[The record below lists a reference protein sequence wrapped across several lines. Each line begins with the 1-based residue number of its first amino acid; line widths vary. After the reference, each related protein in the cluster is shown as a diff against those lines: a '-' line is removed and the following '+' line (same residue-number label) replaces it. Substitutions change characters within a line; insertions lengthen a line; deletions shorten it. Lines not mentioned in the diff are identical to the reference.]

1 MKIKTR
7 AEIELLRE
15 GGRRLAAI
23 LHALAATA
31 KPGVS
36 GLELDALAQQLI
48 KQGGDEAAF
57 LNYQPEGAPTPYPNA
72 LCVSVN
78 NEVVHG
84 IPNNKPL
91 QLGDVASLDLG
102 LKHEGLYTDM
112 AVTLVVG
119 GNEARPKAAELI
131 RATQAA
137 LAAGVAVA
145 KAGGYIGDIGAAIN
159 KAAKKGGY
167 GLVTELGGH
176 GVGYA
181 VHEEPMIPN
190 RAKVGEGEL
199 LQPGMVLAIEPMLT
213 LGRGAVKFMPD
224 GYLVKTADG
233 SLAAHCEQTILVTTG
248 EPEILTI

>member
-1 MKIKTR
+1 MRVKTETEIKI
-7 AEIELLRE
+7 LRE

-23 LHALAATA
+23 LHALAVAV
-31 KPGVS
+31 KPGVT

-48 KQGGDEAAF
+48 RESGDEAAF
-57 LNYQPEGAPTPYPNA
+57 LNYQPEGAPAPYPNA

-91 QLGDVASLDLG
+91 ELGDVVSLDLG
-102 LKHEGLYTDM
+102 LKHQGLFTDM
-112 AVTLVVG
+112 AVTLIVG
-119 GNEARPKAAELI
+119 GTEARGEAKALI
-131 RATQAA
+131 EATQAA
-137 LAAGVAVA
+137 LAAGVAA
-145 KAGGYIGDIGAAIN
+145 ARAGGYVGDIGAAVS

-176 GVGYA
+176 GVGKA

-190 RAKVGEGEL
+190 RAKAGTGEKLEV
-199 LQPGMVLAIEPMLT
+199 GMVLAIEPMLT
-213 LGRGAVKFMPD
+213 LGRGAVTFMPD